1 MSKAKMLQNNNV
13 ANALFIWLQFLC
25 HQANAMVAV
34 PFQHFQ
40 MESCHVWR
48 GL

>member
-34 PFQHFQ
+34 PFQHFP